1 MKKIMFVAAL
11 FMMTTNATASE
22 WKLPQKSVLND
33 SNAALQFPEELNYFL
48 KGGIDINSVIGAVIA
63 KTIDP
68 RGYHGSAYSNGKRP
82 KLNYKLGN
90 MGTGKCYSDLK
101 SNGIFCP

>member
-1 MKKIMFVAAL
+1 MKKMMFVAAL
-11 FMMTTNATASE
+11 VMITTNATASE
-22 WKLPQKSVLND
+22 LKLPQKSVLND
-33 SNAALQFPEELNYFL
+33 SNVALQFPEELNYFL